1 MKNFDLS
8 SMGVQEMN
16 TMEMKETDGGL
27 ICLLIAAAVVLIGA
41 SSCVNGPFIVMV
53 GGTNNTVNPT
63 GGGTVNAD
71 SSRIE
76 IPINVPIGY

>member
-27 ICLLIAAAVVLIGA
+27 ICLLIAAVAVLLIA
-41 SSCVNGPFIVMV
+41 SSCN
-53 GGTNNTVNPT
+53 NNTTIQIGGQNNT
-63 GGGTVNAD
+63 SNQGGGTMTAD
-71 SSRIE
+71 STLNGNNLS
-76 IPINVPIGY
+76 VPVLE